1 MQISQRVDGN
11 LLTRQA
17 RRRTADGR
25 NRVRPYSF
33 CQLSSYRPIAAPSMW
48 RSSLRTLPMGGQ
60 LRRQSRRRL
69 GRRTPETAQRGFDCT
84 QGDERLGLLYRSR
97 DRIDDRYA
105 DLIPRAGRLP
115 STTLAPDDG
124 ASRPAT
130 IGRSVPLPQP
140 HGPNADQGFDERL
153 HARGPCLMRSS
164 MSTRF
169 PIRLTK
175 GVDDRRA
182 LRIDEILAS
191 GLGEDQ

>member
-115 STTLAPDDG
+115 STNVG
-124 ASRPAT
+124 ARRRGVEAGDHRQERALTAATRAECRSGVRRATSRPRA
-130 IGRSVPLPQP
+130 V
-140 HGPNADQGFDERL
+140 FDE
-153 HARGPCLMRSS
+153 
-164 MSTRF
+164 
-169 PIRLTK
+169 I
-175 GVDDRRA
+175 VDV
-182 LRIDEILAS
+182 DEIPHPADEGCRRS
-191 GLGEDQ
+191 ARPQD